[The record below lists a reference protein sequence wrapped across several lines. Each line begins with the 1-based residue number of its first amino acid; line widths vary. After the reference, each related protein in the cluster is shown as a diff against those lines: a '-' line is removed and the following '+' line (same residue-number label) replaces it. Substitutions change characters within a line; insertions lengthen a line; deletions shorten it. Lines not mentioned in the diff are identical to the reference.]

1 MLRQITYQKVEGEVK
16 KLEKKDLDE
25 ICDNLSTIL
34 HAILE
39 SSMGSFKKRAEAL
52 VIEGSGWENKV
63 SAHRNDLNSHIV
75 TLVNNCKDKL
85 LAKLQQNAQK
95 ANEARIKDMIHD

>member
-25 ICDNLSTIL
+25 ICDNLSAIL
-34 HAILE
+34 HAILD
-39 SSMGSFKKRAEAL
+39 SSMSSFKKRAEAL
-52 VIEGSGWENKV
+52 IIDGSGWENKV
-63 SAHRNDLNSHIV
+63 SAHKNDLNSHIV

-85 LAKLQQNAQK
+85 LAKLQQNA
-95 ANEARIKDMIHD
+95 